1 MAISQLKESRDKT
14 EMESTEGSRSG
25 EIIRKSMADE
35 HVRIALALFFI
46 LRIELLK

>member
-14 EMESTEGSRSG
+14 EMESSSSG